1 MFNNLFEIF
10 RYQAKKNK
18 NKIAII
24 TCDGK
29 KITYEKLLSSCV
41 NYSKKINKINKNNEP
56 ICIILEKTI
65 ESYKIILACIKLGC
79 PYFFLDPNQPNV
91 RIRKALKSAKCKKVI
106 TEKKNINKN
115 TISLK
120 YFKNIRSNNKLL
132 KKANFTNPT
141 YYMFTSGSSG
151 QPKGVIINQHNI
163 RYLIEW
169 AKKEY
174 SFGSETI
181 HTALN
186 PIYFDNSIFDFYATI
201 FNGGTLVVFKDKEIL
216 DPEIIERVITKYKC
230 TSWFSVPTL
239 IKFHLQLKL
248 FKKSNFKSIK
258 RFIFGGE
265 GFTIPH
271 LKHLYS
277 IYGKTKIYSNVY
289 GPTECTCICSSYDIN
304 ASDLK
309 KTNNFPPI
317 GFLNSYFDGFLYDS
331 SKENK
336 SNKGELVLRGPAVG
350 SGYLDKIQNSGFKK
364 NPLENRFDEIVYFTG
379 DIMEY
384 DKYNKLIYLYRKDNQ
399 IKHMGFRIELE
410 EIESKIRNIKN
421 IEDVIVTQYFDKNY
435 SKLVATIKIKKM
447 INKNIYFNY
456 FSKSLPKYMI
466 PQKIIFL
473 REFPKNKNGKIDRI
487 KIKDIVKKKIN
498 AN

>member
-1 MFNNLFEIF
+1 MNQKNGKNSLGIDICFEDLDNPIELFKKWFSKAEESEINDPN
-10 RYQAKKNK
+10 AVAVATSNK
-18 NKIAII
+18 N
-24 TCDGK
+24 
-29 KITYEKLLSSCV
+29 
-41 NYSKKINKINKNNEP
+41 
-56 ICIILEKTI
+56 
-65 ESYKIILACIKLGC
+65 
-79 PYFFLDPNQPNV
+79 NQPNV
-91 RIRKALKSAKCKKVI
+91 RIRQALKSARCKKVI

-120 YFKNIRSNNKLL
+120 YFKNIRSNNKLF

-336 SNKGELVLRGPAVG
+336 SNKA
-350 SGYLDKIQNSGFKK
+350 SY
-364 NPLENRFDEIVYFTG
+364 
-379 DIMEY
+379 
-384 DKYNKLIYLYRKDNQ
+384 
-399 IKHMGFRIELE
+399 E
-410 EIESKIRNIKN
+410 EIP
-421 IEDVIVTQYFDKNY
+421 DWF
-435 SKLVATIKIKKM
+435 
-447 INKNIYFNY
+447 
-456 FSKSLPKYMI
+456 KS
-466 PQKIIFL
+466 
-473 REFPKNKNGKIDRI
+473 
-487 KIKDIVKKKIN
+487 
-498 AN
+498 